1 MSFNRTSRPTVW
13 AMPRRA
19 FLGGA
24 AMAGASALLLPQGLR
39 AQSSAP
45 QRGGH
50 LVLGIDNAST
60 SDRLDPAYYWEQF
73 NYHCGTQL
81 FDTLTD
87 LDTDGS
93 LMPALAEAWEPRNG
107 GQQWVFTL
115 RSGVT
120 FHNGRSLVPEDVIYS
135 LNHHRGETT
144 ESAGKSYLM
153 AVTGIA
159 KTGAMEVTIDLDAP
173 NADFP
178 YLLSDIHYV
187 ITFDG
192 ANFDEGIG
200 TGPYV
205 LEHFEPGQRLM
216 VRRNENYWNPARGFV
231 ETIETLAY
239 NDPSAR
245 VAALMS
251 GTLHFANN
259 ITSQVASR
267 LRSMGQV
274 QVLEER
280 DSQIGLF
287 VGRTDQGAFAN
298 PDVRRAVKYAVQ
310 RDEMVSALFEG
321 SGSVSH
327 DNPLFPSSRYF
338 SADLP
343 RHDYDAD
350 KAAHYWKK
358 SGYDGPIRLSV
369 ADGAT
374 FAGAVECAQLMQASA
389 SAAGLPF
396 EIDRVPADGYWSE
409 VWMKHDFCSSIW
421 SARPTADAL
430 LSLLY
435 HSKSTWNET
444 YWNNSQFDGL
454 ITAARGELDEG
465 RRRALYHDA
474 QLLIVEESASVIP
487 VYRSMLNAG
496 APNLHGFVA
505 VPGQIAQ
512 RVGPSVWLE
521 A

>member
-1 MSFNRTSRPTVW
+1 MTVQKTNRPSVW

-24 AMAGASALLLPQGLR
+24 AMAGASALILPQALR
-39 AQSSAP
+39 AQSASP
-45 QRGGH
+45 SRGGH
-50 LVLGIDNAST
+50 LVMGIDNAST

-87 LDTDGS
+87 LDEQGLVT
-93 LMPALAEAWEPRNG
+93 PALAESWEPRNG

-115 RSGVT
+115 RPGVT
-120 FHNGRSLVPEDVIYS
+120 FHNGKALAPEDVIYS
-135 LNHHRGETT
+135 LNHHRGDDT

-153 AVTGIA
+153 AVTSITR
-159 KTGAMEVTIDLDAP
+159 TGPMEITIDLDAP

-192 ANFDEGIG
+192 ANFDEGVG
-200 TGPYV
+200 TGPYI
-205 LEHFEPGQRLM
+205 LENFEPGVSLL

-231 ETIETLAY
+231 ASIETLAY
-239 NDPSAR
+239 NDASAR

-251 GTLHFANN
+251 GSLHFINN
-259 ITSQVASR
+259 ISAQVATR
-267 LRSMGQV
+267 LRGMDQI
-274 QVLEER
+274 QLLEER
-280 DSQIGLF
+280 DNQLGLF
-287 VGRTDQGAFAN
+287 VGRTDQGPFAN
-298 PDVRRAVKYAVQ
+298 ADLRRAVKYAVQ
-310 RDEMVSALFEG
+310 REEMVEAIFPG

-327 DNPLFPSSRYF
+327 DNPLFPTSRYF

-350 KAAHYWKK
+350 KAAYYWKK

-369 ADGAT
+369 AEGAT

-454 ITAARGELDEG
+454 ITAARGELDDTK
-465 RRRALYHDA
+465 RRAMYHDA

-487 VYRSMLNAG
+487 VYRSMLNGGSA
-496 APNLHGFVA
+496 NLRGFTA
-505 VPGQIAQ
+505 TPGQIAP
-512 RVGPSVWLE
+512 RIGPSVWLD